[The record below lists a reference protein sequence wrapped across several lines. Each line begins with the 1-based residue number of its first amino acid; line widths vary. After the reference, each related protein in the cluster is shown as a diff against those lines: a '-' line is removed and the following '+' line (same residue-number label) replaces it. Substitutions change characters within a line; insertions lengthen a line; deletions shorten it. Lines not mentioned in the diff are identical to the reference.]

1 MTESARQHQ
10 RPQEPERLTR
20 GLWVILAT
28 PFDPDGAVDHDSV
41 ERQVRLAQAV
51 GAQGVV
57 ALGVFGEAAALDLT
71 EQAAVVRT
79 VTGVAERLPVVV
91 GLAGRTTAVAVEQ
104 ARAALDAARRPPS
117 ALMVQINA
125 GAPAAVV
132 EHLGRLHEQTGAGI
146 VLQDYPLVSGV
157 RMSPGDILRVLQE
170 CPYVVAVKAEAPP
183 TPHVIAQL
191 VAGTEVPVF
200 GGLGGVGLVD
210 ELAAGAAGAM
220 TGFSHPEGLRQ
231 TLDAFDRGGFAAAAE
246 AWAPWL
252 PLANFEGQ
260 AGIGLALRKQLLHRR
275 GVLSAPTVRPPAAQ
289 APAEL
294 GPLLDAHLKR
304 VSDHE
309 LVEGPWTSG

>member
-1 MTESARQHQ
+1 MSATDH
-10 RPQEPERLTR
+10 LSR

-28 PFDPDGAVDHDSV
+28 PFDGDGDVDHASL
-41 ERQVRLAQAV
+41 ERQVRLAHDV

-57 ALGVFGEAAALDLT
+57 ALGVFGEAAALDLA

-79 VTGVAERLPVVV
+79 VTAAAGPLPVVV
-91 GLAGRTTAVAVEQ
+91 GLAGRTTAVALEQ
-104 ARAALDAARRPPS
+104 AGVAVEAARSPLA

-125 GAPAAVV
+125 ADPAVV
-132 EHLGRLHEQTGAGI
+132 VAHLQRLHARVGTGV

-157 RMSPGDILRVLQE
+157 RMRPADIVQVLE
-170 CPYVVAVKAEAPP
+170 ACPFVVAVKAEAPP
-183 TPHVIAQL
+183 TPYVIAEV
-191 VAGTEVPVF
+191 VAGTDVPVF

-210 ELAAGAAGAM
+210 ELASGAAGAM

-231 TLDAFDRGGFAAAAE
+231 TLDAFDRGGFDAAAE

-275 GVLSAPTVRPPAAQ
+275 GVLHAPTVRAPAAQ
-289 APAEL
+289 APDEL
-294 GPLLDAHLKR
+294 MPLLDEHLER
-304 VSDHE
+304 ISAHE
-309 LVEGPWTSG
+309 LLEGGWTSE